1 MSQDS
6 RCVMLNINKE
16 LVNTIK
22 LVAISRFALMY
33 IDYMLKFDL
42 ISFLF
47 DFLGLFKSIL
57 ESKIDDFQ
65 IATPHLL
72 FD

>member
-1 MSQDS
+1 MSQDL

-33 IDYMLKFDL
+33 IDYMLNFDL
-42 ISFLF
+42 ISFF
-47 DFLGLFKSIL
+47 I
-57 ESKIDDFQ
+57 
-65 IATPHLL
+65 
-72 FD
+72 